1 MKVTIVQRTGGTVV
15 VEWREGETPFRAALP
30 LAELTLDRDG
40 RTAECKHPEWG
51 IPYGED
57 FSAHIHPAA
66 TGESID
72 RELKRA
78 GIWTAEDLLANPNG
92 AAGALQ
98 RAYGVDLAALLGAA
112 RTIQKARG

>member
-1 MKVTIVQRTGGTVV
+1 MSSGG
-15 VEWREGETPFRAALP
+15 RNALP
-30 LAELTLDRDG
+30 CDIAVAELTLDRDG
-40 RTAECKHPEWG
+40 RGAECEHPEWG

-57 FSAHIHPAA
+57 FSALVNPAA

-78 GIWTAEDLLANPNG
+78 GIWTVEDLLANPNG

-112 RTIQKARG
+112 RAIQKGRG